1 MLKLEQT
8 QRLTS
13 YKSSEVFYTFF
24 QLEDGLSEEARCPI
38 CRQSFYNAEGG
49 TLSTGQTSPALM
61 SHMAL
66 HCSEV
71 APLSRQS
78 AKNIIQSAE
87 VLNYRFLFLRL
98 RVAICLSK
106 MAHLLRFWKFEG

>member
-13 YKSSEVFYTFF
+13 FKSSKIFYTLF
-24 QLEDGLSEEARCPI
+24 QLENGLSEEARCPI

-61 SHMAL
+61 SHIAL
-66 HCSEV
+66 RCSEV

-87 VLNYRFLFLRL
+87 VLLNILGSYF
-98 RVAICLSK
+98 
-106 MAHLLRFWKFEG
+106 GD